1 MAERV
6 PSPARIIFAFHRPCD
21 APPGGRECGGHRGDS
36 CRLLVWPADTASL
49 APHRGSFGDG
59 RDDHLPDLLRG
70 DERGVRAGGPVK
82 YNGPRLARPM
92 GNVALGAYR
101 TGDRRLRRGIASASA
116 TMTLDA
122 RAWLAL
128 IIVTT
133 VMCALLFGTAGTL
146 RYGQAWVYV
155 SIFVGASALTT
166 VYLMKNDR
174 ALLAR
179 RMRGG
184 PTFEKEGTQ
193 RVIMVFTS
201 LGFIA
206 LLVVPALDRRF
217 GWSDVPV
224 WAVVVGNVL
233 VGIGF
238 YFIFLVYRENT
249 FTAATI
255 EVSAGQKVIATG
267 PYAVVRHPMY
277 ASGSLYVFGTPL
289 ALGSYWGFLAFAGMT
304 PFLLWRLLD
313 EERILTRDLPGYAE
327 YRQLVRHRLV
337 PMVW

>member
-1 MAERV
+1 
-6 PSPARIIFAFHRPCD
+6 
-21 APPGGRECGGHRGDS
+21 
-36 CRLLVWPADTASL
+36 
-49 APHRGSFGDG
+49 
-59 RDDHLPDLLRG
+59 
-70 DERGVRAGGPVK
+70 
-82 YNGPRLARPM
+82 
-92 GNVALGAYR
+92 
-101 TGDRRLRRGIASASA
+101 
-116 TMTLDA
+116 MTLNA

-128 IIVTT
+128 ALLAS
-133 VMCALLFGTAGTL
+133 VMCALIFGTAGTV
-146 RYGQAWVYV
+146 RFWQAWVYV
-155 SIFVGASALTT
+155 SIFVGASVLTT
-166 VYLMKNDR
+166 LYLMKKDP

-184 PTFEKEGTQ
+184 PTFEREGTQ
-193 RVIMVFTS
+193 RIIMVFTS
-201 LGFIA
+201 VGFIA

-217 GWSDVPV
+217 GWSNVPV
-224 WAVVVGNVL
+224 WAVVVGDVL
-233 VGIGF
+233 VAVGF
-238 YFIFLVYRENT
+238 YFTFLVYRENT

-255 EVSAGQKVIATG
+255 EVAAGQRVITTG

-277 ASGSLYVFGTPL
+277 ASGSLYVLGTPL